1 VKLIKIT
8 ENDAGQRLDRFLM
21 KAFPRLTNGVIRRC
35 LREKR
40 LRLNGIHAKDA
51 GIMLSAGD
59 VLNLYINDE
68 LLQGEHRDF
77 SPAIALPKPIVAYE
91 DEHILI
97 ADKPPGL
104 PVHPGNDNE
113 ADTLIM
119 RIKAYLIGKTPE
131 SQKSLTFEPALC
143 HRLDTNTCGL
153 IIAAKTASA
162 LRIMTEKI
170 RERQVQKL
178 YLCLVK
184 GIFEQ
189 KSGTLTAYLQKL
201 PNENRV
207 IIAHTKT
214 PDNLTIKTAYRVLE
228 EIGKNSLLEVDLLTG
243 RTHQIR
249 AHMAHIGHPILGDG
263 KYGDYR
269 DFHRDKRYPFQ
280 ALCAHRLTFN
290 WTTDAGALNYLNGK
304 TVTSAEPWFLRE
316 STENIENIKK

>member
-1 VKLIKIT
+1 VKRIVIS
-8 ENDAGQRLDRFLM
+8 ENDGGQRLDRFLA
-21 KAFPRLTNGVIRRC
+21 KAFPGMTNGIIRRC

-40 LRLNGIHAKDA
+40 VRVNNAHAKDA
-51 GIMLSAGD
+51 GIMLAVGD

-68 LLQGEHRDF
+68 LLQPKQRGT
-77 SPAIALPKPIVAYE
+77 SPTIALPKPIVVYE

-113 ADTLIM
+113 EDTLIT
-119 RIKAYLIGKTPE
+119 RIKAFLIGKTDD
-131 SQKSLTFEPALC
+131 SLTFEPALC
-143 HRLDTNTCGL
+143 HRLDRNTCGL
-153 IIAAKTASA
+153 VIAAKNAAA

-184 GIFEQ
+184 GIFEK
-189 KSGTLTAYLQKL
+189 KSDTLTAYLQKL

-207 IIAHTKT
+207 IITHTKT
-214 PDNLTIKTAYRVLE
+214 QDNLTIKTAYRVLAE
-228 EIGKNSLLEVDLLTG
+228 NDGNSLLEIDLLTG

-249 AHMAHIGHPILGDG
+249 AHLAHIGHPLLGDG

-280 ALCAHRLTFN
+280 ALCAHKLSFD
-290 WTTDAGALNYLNGK
+290 WTTDAGALGYLNGRSF
-304 TVTSAEPWFLRE
+304 TSGEPWFLQDLE
-316 STENIENIKK
+316 EK